1 MLAAPALADPS
12 VADVEQTPHDADGH
26 ARHAVCAS
34 CGAALAGPY
43 CHACGEKRLDRHDYS
58 FAHFAEHAV
67 DTVTHFDVKVVRGA
81 WSLLRRPGVM
91 TADLL
96 AGRRVP
102 WPKPLQLFLLVNV
115 VFFVVSGLFQ
125 ARIFDTKL
133 QSHISPTAQRYGE
146 FAQSMVAR
154 RVAERGTTA
163 DAYAEPFDEKGHT
176 LAKSLVFL
184 FIPLAASVLALLN
197 VGKQRYVLE
206 HVLVATHVMTGVLLL
221 LVLVLVLLVVAAL
234 IGGAEIGGDR
244 VSTGIF
250 AAFFLPFVT
259 ATVHRAYGD
268 GWTASAAKAVGFCA
282 AFVLVLLPVYRFLL
296 FLVTFALTEAP
307 MSAAW
312 ASR

>member
-1 MLAAPALADPS
+1 M
-12 VADVEQTPHDADGH
+12 
-26 ARHAVCAS
+26 CAT
-34 CGAALAGPY
+34 CGTALAGAF

-81 WSLLRRPGVM
+81 WSLLRRPGAM

-102 WPKPLQLFLLVNV
+102 WPKPLQLFLIVNIL
-115 VFFVVSGLFQ
+115 FFVASGVFQ

-133 QSHISPTAQRYGE
+133 QSHISPTSQRYGE

-154 RVAERGTTA
+154 RVAERGTSA
-163 DAYAEPFDEKGHT
+163 DAYAEPFDAKGHT

-184 FIPLAASVLALLN
+184 LIPLAASVLALLN
-197 VGKQRYVLE
+197 AGKRRYVLE

-221 LVLVLVLLVVAAL
+221 LVVVLALLVGVAL
-234 IGGAEIGGDR
+234 IGIREGGGDR
-244 VSTGIF
+244 VSTAIF
-250 AAFFLPFVT
+250 ATFFLPFVA
-259 ATVHRAYGD
+259 ATIRRTYGD
-268 GWTASAAKAVGFCA
+268 GWAVSAAKAVGFCA

-296 FLVTFALTEAP
+296 FLATFALT
-307 MSAAW
+307 
-312 ASR
+312 